1 MGNFR
6 GKIDYYAGEEAL
18 AFSDV
23 YLRPSYSD
31 IKSRFGPQVDTSCEV
46 TKNAPKINIPFIS
59 AGMDS
64 VTEDKMAIEMALN
77 GGLGEIHR
85 NNIPEVQAELVRKV
99 KEQMRM
105 IAKDPPMLS
114 QDFLVVDAKAVLQ
127 KRNRGYV
134 LVYEGKKFSGK
145 ISGIV
150 TDKDFLAG
158 NLETPL
164 RKLMTPLKGRGK
176 RVLIVGNEKTSLNEA
191 AKIMKKERI
200 EKLPVLDKKNNLVG
214 VYTLKDYLQFSQYPD
229 AALDKNGRLM
239 VGAAIGV
246 HVLDIGRALKVVE
259 AGVDFLFLDIAHG
272 HSIYTKKMMQRLKV
286 KEKIKTPIIVGNVAT
301 KEGVLFAYENGAD
314 GIKVGIGP
322 GFVCKTRNVAGTGVP
337 QITAVLEAKN
347 ALSNKKNPP
356 PIISDGG
363 VREPGDPPKALACG
377 ADSVM
382 IGSIFAGTDKSPGDI
397 VKINGG
403 LQKRIRGMASLGVL
417 EERKKLGESTTNI
430 TVYAPEGRE
439 VFTPYQ
445 GSTQDLLREY
455 VGGLRSAMSYAG
467 AHSIKELQKAKLIHI
482 SSNGSGEQSRSFA
495 G

>member
-1 MGNFR
+1 MRNYR
-6 GKIDYYAGEEAL
+6 GKIEYYTGGEAL

-23 YLRPSYSD
+23 YLKPAYSD
-31 IKSRFGPQVDTSCEV
+31 IKSRFGAQIDTSV
-46 TKNAPKINIPFIS
+46 SVSKNAPKLNIPFIS

-64 VTEDKMAIEMALN
+64 VTEDEMATEMALN

-85 NNIPEVQAELVRKV
+85 NNSPEKQEELVRRV
-99 KEQMRM
+99 KEKMRK

-114 QDFLVVDAKAVLQ
+114 QDSLVEDAMAILE

-134 LVYEGKKFSGK
+134 LVYEKKNFLGR

-158 NLETPL
+158 DLKTPL
-164 RKLMTPLKGRGK
+164 RELMTPVKGKGK
-176 RVLIVGNEKTSLNEA
+176 TLIVGNERTSLEKA
-191 AKIMKKERI
+191 VKIMKQERI
-200 EKLPVLDKKNNLVG
+200 EKLPVLDKRGNLIG
-214 VYTLKDYLQFSQYPD
+214 VYTLKDYLQFSQYPN

-239 VGAAIGV
+239 VGAAVGV
-246 HVLDIGRALKVVE
+246 HDIDIERALKVVE
-259 AGVDFLFLDIAHG
+259 AGADFLFLDIAHG
-272 HSIYTKKMMQRLKV
+272 HSVYTKTMMKRLKV
-286 KEKIKTPIIVGNVAT
+286 REKIRTPIIVGNVAT
-301 KEGVLFAYENGAD
+301 EEGVLFAYDVGAD

-322 GFVCKTRNVAGTGVP
+322 GYVCKTRNIAGTGIP
-337 QITAVLEAKN
+337 QITAVLEAKD
-347 ALSNKKNPP
+347 ALANKKNPP

-363 VREPGDPPKALACG
+363 VREPGDPAKAIACG

-382 IGSIFAGTDKSPGDI
+382 IGSILAGTDRSPGDI

-417 EERKKLGESTTNI
+417 EERKKLGDSTTNI

-445 GSTQDLLREY
+445 GSTQDLLLEY
-455 VGGLRSAMSYAG
+455 IGGLRSAMSYVG
-467 AHSIKELQKAKLIHI
+467 AHNIKEMQSARLVHI
-482 SSNGSGEQSRSFA
+482 SSNGSGEQSRSIVA
-495 G
+495 